1 LYLNLRMYLRGEALM
16 TVPTASQLR
25 PCDPPTT
32 TTPVVPDWQE
42 LPIDL
47 HQAIAGRAAAH
58 DRDGTF
64 VADNYCALKEHR
76 IFSAQIPTEL
86 GGGGAS
92 YNDIALLLRS
102 MAHACP
108 STALAVSMHQHLVGT
123 MLWKWKNAGGSDALL
138 RRVAAEQCVLVSTG
152 ANDWLESNGTLER
165 TDANGGG
172 YLVTAI
178 KRFASGSIVGDFA
191 LTSGAYTDPQQGE
204 RVLHFVA
211 SLRGNGVSILNDWDT
226 HGMRGTGSNAIRFD
240 RAFIPDAAIT
250 LDRPRGAFHPFFSV
264 VLMVAMPMVMNV
276 YLGVAERA
284 AELALA
290 AAGKGKKP
298 DELTFQLAG
307 ELERERTI
315 CRLAVDDMMRLTNG
329 REFKPSNEL
338 SSQMLARK
346 AIAARSAIRTVEK
359 AVELCGGS
367 AFYRASELE
376 RLMRDVRGGHYHP
389 LPEKAQQRF
398 TGRVLLGRDPVAE

>member
-1 LYLNLRMYLRGEALM
+1 M
-16 TVPTASQLR
+16 TVPTAVQLKPYEPSQTSAPASSPGWRAL
-25 PCDPPTT
+25 PPEL
-32 TTPVVPDWQE
+32 QE
-42 LPIDL
+42 TI
-47 HQAIAGRAAAH
+47 GRRAATH
-58 DRDGTF
+58 DREGTF
-64 VADNYCALKEHR
+64 VADNYRALKDLR
-76 IFSAQIPTEL
+76 FFSAQIPAEL
-86 GGGGAS
+86 GGGAAS
-92 YNDIALLLRS
+92 YDDIALLLRS

-138 RRVAAEQCVLVSTG
+138 KRVAAEQLVLVSTG
-152 ANDWLESNGTLER
+152 ANDWLESNGTMER
-165 TDANGGG
+165 TDLNGGG
-172 YLVTAI
+172 YLLTAT
-178 KRFASGSIVGDFA
+178 KRFASGSVAGDFA
-191 LTSGAYTDPQQGE
+191 LSSGAYTDPQRGE

-211 SLRGNGVSILNDWDT
+211 SLRGNGVSLMNDWDT
-226 HGMRGTGSNAIRFD
+226 SGMRGTGSNAIRFD

-276 YLGVAERA
+276 YLGIAERA
-284 AELALA
+284 AALALA
-290 AAGKGKKP
+290 GAGKGRKP

-307 ELERERTI
+307 ELERELTM

-329 REFKPSNEL
+329 REFKPDNDL

-346 AIAARSAIRTVEK
+346 AIAASTAIRTVEK

-376 RLMRDVRGGHYHP
+376 RLMRDVRAAHYHP
-389 LPEKAQQRF
+389 LPQKAQQRF
-398 TGRVLLGRDPVAE
+398 TGRVLLGLDPISD